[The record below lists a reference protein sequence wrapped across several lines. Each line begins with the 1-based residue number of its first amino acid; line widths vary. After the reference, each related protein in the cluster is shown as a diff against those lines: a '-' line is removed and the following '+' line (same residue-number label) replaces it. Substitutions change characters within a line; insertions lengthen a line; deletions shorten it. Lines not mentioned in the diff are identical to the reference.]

1 MAVITWEQTLS
12 ERMNLHMLVYINSIM
27 VTLST
32 ISRTKMRKTRR
43 RSCAESWRSH
53 SSSTNKK
60 SKKGNKVMEVIAIKM
75 EEVVDFKMSTTPIP

>member
-1 MAVITWEQTLS
+1 MAVVTWEQILS
-12 ERMNLHMLVYINSIM
+12 EKMNLHMLVYINSIM

-32 ISRTKMRKTRR
+32 ISQTKTRKTRR
-43 RSCAESWRSH
+43 KSCAESWRNP

-75 EEVVDFKMSTTPIP
+75 EEVMDFTMSTTSIP